1 MFLRSRW
8 LELTYDH
15 KKKGIMSCYKAMQT
29 DLMLYNT
36 LTEKVKI
43 LREKSCK
50 GNCFEYPFKF
60 GSSKHKDVVKKKN
73 QDKSLLV
80 WETERIRPRET
91 AAYVVKT
98 VNLGDTHLVCTLPL
112 FFIEQKMTCIVTVR
126 QGILCHP
133 LGWVVSSLC
142 HYPDSF
148 NTLLNQIDL

>member
-1 MFLRSRW
+1 
-8 LELTYDH
+8 
-15 KKKGIMSCYKAMQT
+15 MSCYKARQT
-29 DLMLYNT
+29 DLMPYNT
-36 LTEKVKI
+36 LTEELKF

-50 GNCFEYPFKF
+50 GNYFEYPFKF
-60 GSSKHKDVVKKKN
+60 GSSKHKDVVKMN
-73 QDKSLLV
+73 QTKPGYPNPKQSVLA

-142 HYPDSF
+142 RYPDSF